1 MIRSLLIALGIL
13 LAAGSA
19 QAADKVVLMLNWY
32 VYGEH
37 TPFFYGK
44 AKGFYADQGIDLE
57 IQEGRGSAMTAQA
70 VAAGTVGFGYFDV
83 PTMIKAAA
91 KGAPLVSV
99 GVLLQKSPMSVMGF
113 TDKAITK
120 PEDIKGKTVA
130 TTPGDSLSQIWPFF
144 LQKTG
149 LKESDF
155 KTVSGDAQ
163 TKLNA
168 VINGQADLLLGY
180 AMDQSMKIKDALLH
194 AAGELPGQLGLE
206 PLQPDHAQQMAG
218 ALQMRGAGQFLDL
231 GRHHDVGQDVAPRQQ
246 QRVLEHDAGVAMRPV
261 DRAAAQP
268 DPAGAGRQQAGD
280 HAQQRGLAAAGRADQ
295 HQELALVDGEVQ
307 RRQRRHLAVAA
318 AIGLRHALDGDDGG
332 RRHPRR
338 LDQMKPCSAHLGRK
352 SLV

>member
-1 MIRSLLIALGIL
+1 MFRNL
-13 LAAGSA
+13 LAVLGLVLLAGSA

-37 TPFFYGK
+37 APFFYGH

-113 TDKAITK
+113 TDKTIRT

-149 LKESDF
+149 LQESDF
-155 KTVSGDAQ
+155 ETVSGDAQ

-180 AMDQSMKIKDALLH
+180 AMDQSMKIKDATGKDVH
-194 AAGELPGQLGLE
+194 AILFADHGVNMVSSGIVVTKDLVAEN
-206 PLQPDHAQQMAG
+206 PDLIRRFMA
-218 ALQMRGAGQFLDL
+218 ATTQSVEAAEK
-231 GRHHDVGQDVAPRQQ
+231 APA
-246 QRVLEHDAGVAMRPV
+246 E
-261 DRAAAQP
+261 
-268 DPAGAGRQQAGD
+268 
-280 HAQQRGLAAAGRADQ
+280 
-295 HQELALVDGEVQ
+295 
-307 RRQRRHLAVAA
+307 AVAA
-318 AIGLRHALDGDDGG
+318 VLAALPKAGKPDTLRQGFELTIPLYRTEATAAERPFRVTDANMAETVALLVQYGG
-332 RRHPRR
+332 VDPGAAADPKAFYTNDFLPR
-338 LDQMKPCSAHLGRK
+338 
-352 SLV
+352 

>member
-1 MIRSLLIALGIL
+1 MIRTL
-13 LAAGSA
+13 LAALALVLAAGTA

-37 TPFFYGK
+37 APFFYGK
-44 AKGFYADQGIDLE
+44 ARGFYADQGIDLE

-113 TDKAITK
+113 SDKNIRT
-120 PEDIKGKTVA
+120 PDDIKGKTVA

-149 LKESDF
+149 LQEGDF

-180 AMDQSMKIKDALLH
+180 SMDQSMKIKDATGKDVSPILFADYGVNMVSSGIVVTKDLVAENPDLIRRFM
-194 AAGELPGQLGLE
+194 AATTQSVEAAE
-206 PLQPDHAQQMAG
+206 K
-218 ALQMRGAGQFLDL
+218 
-231 GRHHDVGQDVAPRQQ
+231 APAEATAA
-246 QRVLEHDAGVAMRPV
+246 VLEALPKAGKPATLQEGFERTIPLYRTDETKAERPFHVTDANMAASVALLVQYGGVAA
-261 DRAAAQP
+261 DTAP
-268 DPAGAGRQQAGD
+268 DPKAFYTND
-280 HAQQRGLAAAGRADQ
+280 FL
-295 HQELALVDGEVQ
+295 
-307 RRQRRHLAVAA
+307 
-318 AIGLRHALDGDDGG
+318 
-332 RRHPRR
+332 P
-338 LDQMKPCSAHLGRK
+338 K
-352 SLV
+352 

>member
-1 MIRSLLIALGIL
+1 MIRSLLVALGVL
-13 LAAGSA
+13 LMAGSA

-113 TDKAITK
+113 TDKGIRK

-149 LKESDF
+149 LSESDF
-155 KTVSGDAQ
+155 KTVSGDAT

-180 AMDQSMKIKDALLH
+180 VMDQSMKIKDATGKDVYPIKFSDYGINL
-194 AAGELPGQLGLE
+194 AGYVI
-206 PLQPDHAQQMAG
+206 HSAIHG
-218 ALQMRGAGQFLDL
+218 AR
-231 GRHHDVGQDVAPRQQ
+231 HDVGCAARGEWNEGANWILMAKTDQLPPRK
-246 QRVLEHDAGVAMRPV
+246 
-261 DRAAAQP
+261 
-268 DPAGAGRQQAGD
+268 PARQSQ
-280 HAQQRGLAAAGRADQ
+280 L
-295 HQELALVDGEVQ
+295 
-307 RRQRRHLAVAA
+307 
-318 AIGLRHALDGDDGG
+318 
-332 RRHPRR
+332 
-338 LDQMKPCSAHLGRK
+338 
-352 SLV
+352 

>member
-1 MIRSLLIALGIL
+1 MIRTL
-13 LAAGSA
+13 LAALALVLAASTA

-37 TPFFYGK
+37 APFFYGK
-44 AKGFYADQGIDLE
+44 ARGFYADQGIDLE

-91 KGAPLVSV
+91 KGAPLVAV

-113 TDKAITK
+113 TDKNIRT
-120 PEDIKGKTVA
+120 PDDIKGKTVA

-149 LKESDF
+149 LQEGDF

-180 AMDQSMKIKDALLH
+180 SMDQSMKIKDATGKDVHPILFADYGVNMVSSGIVVTKDLVAENPDLIRRFM
-194 AAGELPGQLGLE
+194 AATTQSVEAAE
-206 PLQPDHAQQMAG
+206 K
-218 ALQMRGAGQFLDL
+218 
-231 GRHHDVGQDVAPRQQ
+231 APAEATAA
-246 QRVLEHDAGVAMRPV
+246 VLEALPKAGKPATLQEGFERTIPLYRTDETKAERPFHVTDANMAASVALLIQYGGVAA
-261 DRAAAQP
+261 DAAP
-268 DPAGAGRQQAGD
+268 DPKAFYTND
-280 HAQQRGLAAAGRADQ
+280 FL
-295 HQELALVDGEVQ
+295 
-307 RRQRRHLAVAA
+307 
-318 AIGLRHALDGDDGG
+318 
-332 RRHPRR
+332 P
-338 LDQMKPCSAHLGRK
+338 K
-352 SLV
+352 

>member
-1 MIRSLLIALGIL
+1 MIRSLLVALGIL

-44 AKGFYADQGIDLE
+44 ARGFYADQGIDLE

-113 TDKAITK
+113 TDKNIRT
-120 PEDIKGKTVA
+120 PDDIKGKTVA

-149 LKESDF
+149 L
-155 KTVSGDAQ
+155 
-163 TKLNA
+163 
-168 VINGQADLLLGY
+168 
-180 AMDQSMKIKDALLH
+180 
-194 AAGELPGQLGLE
+194 
-206 PLQPDHAQQMAG
+206 
-218 ALQMRGAGQFLDL
+218 
-231 GRHHDVGQDVAPRQQ
+231 
-246 QRVLEHDAGVAMRPV
+246 
-261 DRAAAQP
+261 
-268 DPAGAGRQQAGD
+268 
-280 HAQQRGLAAAGRADQ
+280 
-295 HQELALVDGEVQ
+295 
-307 RRQRRHLAVAA
+307 
-318 AIGLRHALDGDDGG
+318 
-332 RRHPRR
+332 
-338 LDQMKPCSAHLGRK
+338 
-352 SLV
+352 

>member
-1 MIRSLLIALGIL
+1 MIRSLLVVFGVL
-13 LAAGSA
+13 LMAGSA

-113 TDKAITK
+113 TDKNIRK

-149 LKESDF
+149 LQESDF

-180 AMDQSMKIKDALLH
+180 AMDQSMKIKDATGKDVTPILFADYGVNMVSSGIVVQKELLTENPDLVRRFM
-194 AAGELPGQLGLE
+194 AATTQAVEAAEKAPAEATAATLAALPKAGKPETLQEGFERTIPLYRTEETQGQR
-206 PLQPDHAQQMAG
+206 PFRVTDANMAETVKLLVEYG
-218 ALQMRGAGQFLDL
+218 
-231 GRHHDVGQDVAPRQQ
+231 
-246 QRVLEHDAGVAMRPV
+246 GVAA
-261 DRAAAQP
+261 DAAS
-268 DPAGAGRQQAGD
+268 DPKAFYTND
-280 HAQQRGLAAAGRADQ
+280 FL
-295 HQELALVDGEVQ
+295 
-307 RRQRRHLAVAA
+307 
-318 AIGLRHALDGDDGG
+318 
-332 RRHPRR
+332 P
-338 LDQMKPCSAHLGRK
+338 K
-352 SLV
+352 

>member
-1 MIRSLLIALGIL
+1 MVKLITAFAAALIGTA
-13 LAAGSA
+13 LAAVPA
-19 QAADKVVLMLNWY
+19 KAADKVVLMLNWY

-37 TPFFYGK
+37 APFFYGK
-44 AKGFYADQGIDLE
+44 ARGFYADQGIDLE

-113 TDKAITK
+113 TDKNIRT
-120 PEDIKGKTVA
+120 PEDVKGKTVA

-149 LKESDF
+149 LQEGDF

-180 AMDQSMKIKDALLH
+180 SMDQSMRIKDATGKDVHPILFADYGVNMVSSGIVVTKDLVAENPDLIRRFM
-194 AAGELPGQLGLE
+194 AATTQSVEAAE
-206 PLQPDHAQQMAG
+206 K
-218 ALQMRGAGQFLDL
+218 
-231 GRHHDVGQDVAPRQQ
+231 APAEATAA
-246 QRVLEHDAGVAMRPV
+246 VLEALPKAGKPATLQEGFERTIPLYRTDETKAERPFHVTDANMAASVALLVQYGGVAA
-261 DRAAAQP
+261 DTAP
-268 DPAGAGRQQAGD
+268 DPKAFYTND
-280 HAQQRGLAAAGRADQ
+280 FL
-295 HQELALVDGEVQ
+295 
-307 RRQRRHLAVAA
+307 
-318 AIGLRHALDGDDGG
+318 
-332 RRHPRR
+332 P
-338 LDQMKPCSAHLGRK
+338 K
-352 SLV
+352 

>member
-1 MIRSLLIALGIL
+1 MIRSLLVALGVL

-44 AKGFYADQGIDLE
+44 AKGFYAEQGIDLE

-113 TDKAITK
+113 TDKNIRK

-149 LKESDF
+149 LSESDF
-155 KTVSGDAQ
+155 RTVSGDAQ

-180 AMDQSMKIKDALLH
+180 AMDQSMKIKDATGKDVTPILFADYGVNMVSSGIVVQKELLTENPDLIRRFM
-194 AAGELPGQLGLE
+194 AATTQAVEAAEKAPAEATAATLAALPKAGKPETLQEGFERTIPLYRTEETQGQRPFRVTDANMAETVKLLIEYGGV
-206 PLQPDHAQQMAG
+206 DAG
-218 ALQMRGAGQFLDL
+218 AASDPKAFYTNDFL
-231 GRHHDVGQDVAPRQQ
+231 P
-246 QRVLEHDAGVAMRPV
+246 
-261 DRAAAQP
+261 
-268 DPAGAGRQQAGD
+268 
-280 HAQQRGLAAAGRADQ
+280 
-295 HQELALVDGEVQ
+295 
-307 RRQRRHLAVAA
+307 
-318 AIGLRHALDGDDGG
+318 
-332 RRHPRR
+332 
-338 LDQMKPCSAHLGRK
+338 K
-352 SLV
+352 

>member
-1 MIRSLLIALGIL
+1 MIRSLLVALGVL
-13 LAAGSA
+13 LMASSA

-37 TPFFYGK
+37 APFFLGK
-44 AKGFYADQGIDLE
+44 AKGYYAEQGIDLE

-113 TDKAITK
+113 TDKGIRK

-180 AMDQSMKIKDALLH
+180 AMDQSMKIKDATGKDVTPILFADYGVNMVSSGIVVQKDLLTENPDLVRRFMVATTQSIE
-194 AAGELPGQLGLE
+194 AAGGGN
-206 PLQPDHAQQMAG
+206 G
-218 ALQMRGAGQFLDL
+218 A
-231 GRHHDVGQDVAPRQQ
+231 APRRHRRRG
-246 QRVLEHDAGVAMRPV
+246 RVEDLSRP
-261 DRAAAQP
+261 
-268 DPAGAGRQQAGD
+268 
-280 HAQQRGLAAAGRADQ
+280 
-295 HQELALVDGEVQ
+295 
-307 RRQRRHLAVAA
+307 
-318 AIGLRHALDGDDGG
+318 
-332 RRHPRR
+332 
-338 LDQMKPCSAHLGRK
+338 
-352 SLV
+352 